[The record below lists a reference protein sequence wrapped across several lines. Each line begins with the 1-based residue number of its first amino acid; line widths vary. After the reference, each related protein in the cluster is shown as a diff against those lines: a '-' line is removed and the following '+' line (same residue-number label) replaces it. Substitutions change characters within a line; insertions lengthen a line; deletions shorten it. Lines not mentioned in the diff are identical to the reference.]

1 MKIRNVLIAIFLLS
15 LANIVMQ
22 PILAQGT
29 PVENASLRAPSNE
42 TELVSFVESAV
53 AHVHEVGKGK
63 AIKDFMD
70 LNGSWVRGDV
80 YIFAHDFNGTTL
92 CLPYLPKEVG
102 TNRLDI
108 KNDQGIYINREMRSI
123 ALNGSGFYEYSWP
136 NPISNQSESKISY
149 VTKVDDT
156 WWLGSGIYGAK
167 SNSGN
172 ATVRT
177 HLGGIAGKE
186 RDLPELETDNKMAFL
201 LVQLQSSIQG
211 QLNDLDLAVADSSH
225 KLSAV
230 GIGGEKAR
238 SILRNLTSSSP
249 YFAEATTGSPEGKI
263 VMAEPAVYKNSEGA
277 DISKNDVT
285 IQLMDTKSP
294 VFSQVFRLV
303 EGYDASVVAYPVFS
317 PSGEFIG
324 GVGAIIKPADFLG
337 SIIAPQLKGTNY
349 SVTVMQK
356 DGLALYDPDPSQV
369 GKMLFDDPMFKP
381 YPQLLTLGKKMVAER
396 SGKGSYVFLNKQH
409 DRNVTKEVYWTT
421 VGLHGIE
428 WRLAATR
435 IAG

>member
-1 MKIRNVLIAIFLLS
+1 MKIRNVLITIFLLS
-15 LANIVMQ
+15 LATIVML
-22 PILAQGT
+22 PILAQEGSAA
-29 PVENASLRAPSNE
+29 NASLRAPSNE
-42 TELVSFVESAV
+42 TELSTFVDSAV
-53 AHVHEVGKGK
+53 AHVKEVGKYK

-70 LNGSWVRGDV
+70 LNSSWVRGNV

-92 CLPYLPKEVG
+92 CLPYLPSEVG

-108 KNDQGIYINREMRSI
+108 KNDQGIYINREMQSI
-123 ALNGSGFYEYSWP
+123 ALNGSGFYEYIWP
-136 NPISNQSESKISY
+136 NPISNQNESKLSY

-156 WWLGSGIYGAK
+156 WWLGAGIYGAK
-167 SNSGN
+167 SNSEN
-172 ATVRT
+172 ATVGT
-177 HLGGIAGKE
+177 YLGETAGKG
-186 RDLPELETDNKMAFL
+186 RDSLGLKNDNDMAFF
-201 LVQLQSSIQG
+201 LVQLQASIQG

-225 KLSAV
+225 QLSAV
-230 GIGGEKAR
+230 GIEGEMAR

-263 VMAEPAVYKNSEGA
+263 LIAEPAVYKNSEGA
-277 DISKNDVT
+277 DISKHDAT
-285 IQLMDTKSP
+285 IQLMDTKNP

-303 EGYDASVVAYPVFS
+303 EGYDASVISYPVFS

-324 GVGAIIKPADFLG
+324 EIGAIIKPAELLG

-356 DGLALYDPDPSQV
+356 DGLGLYDPDPSQV

-381 YPQLLTLGKKMVAER
+381 YPQLLTLGKTMVAER
-396 SGKGSYVFLNKQH
+396 SGKGSYVFLTKEH
-409 DRNVTKEVYWTT
+409 DRNVTKLVCWTT
-421 VGLHGIE
+421 VGLHGNE
-428 WRLAATR
+428 RRLAATR